1 MTLVEDVP
9 PGVGDHVGEL
19 RLRRFRLG
27 ELTGADGEAVTRHT
41 SDCGACRARLR
52 TLEEEQRQFQRDIS
66 FERFA
71 GGVERASRV
80 PRVLPRRV
88 WTFGA
93 VGLAAAAALVLVLGQ
108 QPHENRIKGSTE
120 ATVRIGKPDGTDQRA
135 ATAGTLQALQPG
147 ELLRIGYRAG
157 APAHLVAVSIDDAG
171 TVTPLYPDH
180 GDGLAVEPRPD
191 VRYFPDS
198 IYFTGHGR
206 ERLFLIMSE
215 RPLSVGDV
223 EKAARAA
230 HESAHGDLGAV
241 SSVNVGGR
249 GRVEQFTWLFQK
261 P

>member
-9 PGVGDHVGEL
+9 PGVGNHVGEL

-27 ELTGADGEAVTRHT
+27 ELTGADEEAIARHT

-80 PRVLPRRV
+80 PRVLPRRA

-93 VGLAAAAALVLVLGQ
+93 MGLAAAAALFVLVR
-108 QPHENRIKGSTE
+108 PSHEVRIKGSTE
-120 ATVRIGKPDGTDQRA
+120 ATVRIGKADGTEQRA
-135 ATAGTLQALQPG
+135 AAAGSLQALQPG

-157 APAHLVAVSIDDAG
+157 ARGHLVAVSIDDAG

-180 GDGLAVEPRPD
+180 GPGLAVEPRAD
-191 VRYFPDS
+191 IRYFPDS

-206 ERLFLIMSE
+206 ERLFVVLSE

-230 HESAHGDLGAV
+230 HESAHGDLSTA
-241 SSVNVGGR
+241 SSVNVPGR
-249 GRVEQFTWLFQK
+249 GHVEQFTWLFEK

>member
-1 MTLVEDVP
+1 MTLVEDIP

-27 ELTGADGEAVTRHT
+27 ELTGPDEEAVARHT
-41 SDCGACRARLR
+41 NDCAPCRARLK

-93 VGLAAAAALVLVLGQ
+93 VGLAAAAALFIVVR
-108 QPHENRIKGSTE
+108 PAHEVRIKGATE
-120 ATVRIGKPDGTDQRA
+120 AAVRIGKADGRDQRA
-135 ATAGTLQALQPG
+135 APAGTVQALQPG
-147 ELLRIGYRAG
+147 ERLRLGYRAT

-171 TVTPLYPDH
+171 AVTPLYPER
-180 GDGLAVEPRPD
+180 GEGLPVEPRTD

-198 IYFTGHGR
+198 IELTGHGR
-206 ERLFLIMSE
+206 ERLFLVLSE
-215 RPLSVGDV
+215 RPLSVGEV
-223 EKAARAA
+223 TAAARAA
-230 HESAHGDLGAV
+230 HESAHGNLEAAT
-241 SSVNVGGR
+241 SVKVQGR
-249 GRVEQFTWLFQK
+249 GRVEQFTWLFEK